1 MAAPASTPHRIRLA
15 TVDDLAAVERIVHDA
30 YRHYVAR
37 IGATPGPMRDD
48 YRVRIAQGQAQVL
61 EDDTGI
67 QAVLV
72 LVREADCLLL
82 DNVAVSP
89 GAQGRGYG
97 RALMQWAETI
107 ARQAGISAHPAV
119 HAGSDEREHRHLSAL
134 WLCRDASR
142 RRDRPEARVHDE
154 KPGLTDHNK

>member
-1 MAAPASTPHRIRLA
+1 MGHITWPAVAEDLP
-15 TVDDLAAVERIVHDA
+15 TVEQIIHDA

-48 YRVRIAQGQAQVL
+48 YRVRIAQGQTQVL
-61 EDDTGI
+61 EDETGI

-97 RALMQWAETI
+97 RALMQWSEIA
-107 ARQAGISAHPAV
+107 ARQAGYRRIRLYTQEAISENIAIYQRYGYVETH
-119 HAGSDEREHRHLSAL
+119 SAEEIGL
-134 WLCRDASR
+134 K
-142 RRDRPEARVHDE
+142 RVLMAKCLD
-154 KPGLTDHNK
+154 